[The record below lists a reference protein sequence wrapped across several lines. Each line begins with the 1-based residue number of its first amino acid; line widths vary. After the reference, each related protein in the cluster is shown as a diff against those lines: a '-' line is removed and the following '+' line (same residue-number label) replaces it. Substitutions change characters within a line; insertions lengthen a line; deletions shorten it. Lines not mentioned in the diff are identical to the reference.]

1 MQGLIL
7 LDKPEGITSFKAAAV
22 LRALT
27 GEKRIGHTGTLDP
40 MATGVLP
47 ILLGQATRLSSL
59 LMTAEKRYTAK
70 LKLGLTTDTLDI
82 TGHVLTRSEVT
93 VTPQE
98 FESVLR
104 TFRGEISQLPPM
116 YSAIKKD
123 GVRLYE
129 LARKGEEIER
139 TPRTV
144 EIKELRLVEALPENE
159 YIIDVLCSK
168 GTYIRTLADDIGRAL
183 GCGAT
188 LTALRRTMTAGF
200 SIEDCTPLSTL
211 EEEGVTAYLLPPD
224 AAVRHFGEVRVS
236 MAQGVRFCNG
246 GELFLARLTLP
257 QNIAD
262 GDLLRVYA
270 PGGFLGLGRVDLTKG
285 QLAVQCIIG
294 GKALCSQTK
303 SGE

>member
-47 ILLGQATRLSSL
+47 ILLGQATRMSSL
-59 LMTAEKRYTAK
+59 LMTAEKRYTAR
-70 LKLGLTTDTLDI
+70 LKLGVTTDTLDI
-82 TGHVLTRSEVT
+82 TGHVCTRSAVT
-93 VTPQE
+93 TTPQE
-98 FESVLR
+98 FEAALDR
-104 TFRGEISQLPPM
+104 FRGEITQLPPM

-129 LARKGEEIER
+129 LARKGEQVER
-139 TPRTV
+139 TPRQV
-144 EIKELRLVEALPENE
+144 EIKSLRLVEVPARDE
-159 YIIDVLCSK
+159 YVIDVLCSK
-168 GTYIRTLADDIGRAL
+168 GTYIRTLADDIGRYL

-200 SIEDCTPLSTL
+200 EIDRCTTL
-211 EEEGVTAYLLPPD
+211 DTMQQEGVERYILPPD
-224 AAVRHFGEVRVS
+224 AAVQHFAQVHVS

-246 GELFLARLTLP
+246 GELFLSRLTLP
-257 QNIAD
+257 D
-262 GDLLRVYA
+262 GLFDGALLRVYA
-270 PGGFLGLGRVDLTKG
+270 PGGFLGLGRVDLQKQ
-285 QLAVQCIIG
+285 QLCVQCIIG